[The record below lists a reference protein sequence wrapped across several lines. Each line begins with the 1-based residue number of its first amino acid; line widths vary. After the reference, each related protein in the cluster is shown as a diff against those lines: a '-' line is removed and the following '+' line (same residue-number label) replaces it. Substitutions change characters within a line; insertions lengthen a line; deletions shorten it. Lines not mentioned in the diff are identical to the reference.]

1 MEEIRNNPAKYLGII
16 GALLALAATYVP
28 GLPTEAILAVV
39 AALIGGGVAA
49 QKVEDSKTEEAL
61 MEATPDEMAMERQM
75 NLLASENAM
84 LQEQQ
89 NERPAECPCQSSE
102 PSGEEHTAELD
113 PVRDDPLRKPNV
125 AEFSLDDGRALFRL

>member
-16 GALLALAATYVP
+16 GAVLALAATYIP

-49 QKVEDSKTEEAL
+49 QKVEDGKTEEAL

-89 NERPAECPCQSSE
+89 QERPAECACATSE
-102 PSGEEHTAELD
+102 PPGEEHTAEME
-113 PVRDDPLRKPNV
+113 PVRDAPLRKPDV
-125 AEFSLDDGRALFRL
+125 ADFSLEDGRALFRL

>member
-1 MEEIRNNPAKYLGII
+1 MVEIRNNPARYLGIV
-16 GALLALAATYVP
+16 GALLALAATYIP

-49 QKVEDSKTEEAL
+49 QKMEDGKTEEAL

-89 NERPAECPCQSSE
+89 QERPAECACAPPE
-102 PSGEEHTAELD
+102 PPGEEHTAELE
-113 PVRDDPLRKPNV
+113 PVRGGPLRKPNV
-125 AEFSLDDGRALFRL
+125 EEFSLDDGRALFRL